1 MLSNCPVTLE
11 ELKKHL
17 HILSDDFDSNLSVDL
32 LSAAQAAESYIG
44 RAIARSVVN
53 VSAPFSKTFT
63 IPDFAT
69 LQNVT
74 VDGNAVEFSQVNN
87 IINLLV
93 DDGKIVRYEIVSGYT
108 QEDCPM
114 DIKMAILLIASRYFS
129 NPVDS
134 VEQLPKASTALL
146 KPYKNYMI

>member
-1 MLSNCPVTLE
+1 MLDNCPVTLE
-11 ELKKHL
+11 ELKNHL
-17 HILSDDFDSNLSVDL
+17 HILSDDFDSSLALNLHA
-32 LSAAQAAESYIG
+32 AAQAAESYIG

-53 VSAPFSKTFT
+53 ISAPFSKSFT

-74 VDGNAVEFSQVNN
+74 VDGQAVEYSQVNN
-87 IINLLV
+87 LIQLLV
-93 DDGKIVRYEIVSGYT
+93 DDGKVMRYEIVSGYT
-108 QEDCPM
+108 QEDCPS
-114 DIKMAILLIASRYFS
+114 DIKMAILLIASKYFS

-134 VEQLPKASTALL
+134 VEQLPKASSALL